1 VLNFPLGSLAR
12 LQLARACLLSGNP
25 VKAKAT
31 YEDFF
36 SLWKEADSDVPIL
49 KEAKAEYAK
58 LQ

>member
-1 VLNFPLGSLAR
+1 VQNFALGSLAR
-12 LQLARACLLSGNP
+12 LQLARAYNLSGNP
-25 VKAKAT
+25 AKAKAT

-36 SLWKEADSDVPIL
+36 SLWKDADADVPIL